1 MKGGCVV
8 LTDGNKKALLPDA
21 DDEMNKTIR
30 DLCDSKADEFRM
42 LGYDSVTG
50 QDVWN
55 CVSDKYIK
63 QGNPLLHKM
72 VNDILSLKVTT
83 LMNWMTL
90 SIYKGAQ
97 F

>member
-1 MKGGCVV
+1 MPTDSGNEQELGSDSEEEMKR
-8 LTDGNKKALLPDA
+8 
-21 DDEMNKTIR
+21 MIR
-30 DLCDSKADEFRM
+30 ELCDSKADEFRM

-63 QGNPLLHKM
+63 LGKPLLHKM

>member
-1 MKGGCVV
+1 MTWGSEIDKSRVS
-8 LTDGNKKALLPDA
+8 
-21 DDEMNKTIR
+21 DEEQELWQTIR
-30 DLCDSKADEFRM
+30 ELCDSKADEFRM

-55 CVSDKYIK
+55 CVSDKYGK
-63 QGNPLLHKM
+63 QGQPLLHKM